1 MEHIE
6 QICSLDSKLFFI
18 SICSIRI
25 RSRKWDI
32 FKNVHPWFSIH
43 TPIRVGNEKTLFA
56 MPETGIGLFPD
67 VGAGHFLSRVK
78 QPGLGMFLGLTGE
91 RLKVHGVLK
100 FQFWEIE
107 WTNFDKNDRETS
119 FWIN

>member
-1 MEHIE
+1 
-6 QICSLDSKLFFI
+6 
-18 SICSIRI
+18 
-25 RSRKWDI
+25 
-32 FKNVHPWFSIH
+32 
-43 TPIRVGNEKTLFA
+43 

-100 FQFWEIE
+100 FFQYFCV
-107 WTNFDKNDRETS
+107 S
-119 FWIN
+119 FKDATRSMCSLKLAFESTKSSHCSDFYF